1 MGEVIIPEDIEI
13 NIDKS
18 SGSPIYI
25 QLYEQLKKYIIEGI
39 VTEDCK
45 LPTIRDF
52 AEHLGVNSI
61 TIVNAYKLLEDNK
74 LVYKKVGS
82 GTYVMPLK
90 AVINLESNFTYSL
103 DEIEFD
109 MDMGADED
117 IINLST
123 ASPDPKLFPIKD
135 FRRMLDEVLER
146 DGGRAFMYHEN
157 MGYKPL
163 RESVSKYL
171 TEYGINAEATDI
183 HVISGAQQGIDI
195 ISRVLLTNGDC
206 VFVES
211 PTYNGAVAVFKSR
224 GAKIVEIPLMA
235 DGPDMKELGKKLALI
250 KPKLIYVMPNF
261 QNPTGYTYS
270 ERKRKYL
277 LLLCKKYDVT
287 VVEDDY
293 MSDLSYLDVGKRP
306 LKALDREGRVIYIK
320 SFSKIFMPGLRVGYL
335 IIPEGLKENV
345 MGIKHITDI
354 YTSGLM
360 QRVLDLYFRSG
371 IWSKHLEYMKREYSL
386 RYFEAVRSARKYLR
400 GASFTQPYGGL
411 NLWVKLPEKVSSVEL
426 FERCRDRK
434 VIFTPGTVFIKGEAG
449 EMHIR
454 ISFAAASLGKIAEGI
469 SIIGNVMEEIKDSAK

>member
-195 ISRVLLTNGDC
+195 ISRVLLTNGDY

-235 DGPDMKELGKKLALI
+235 DGPDMKEL
-250 KPKLIYVMPNF
+250 
-261 QNPTGYTYS
+261 
-270 ERKRKYL
+270 E
-277 LLLCKKYDVT
+277 
-287 VVEDDY
+287 
-293 MSDLSYLDVGKRP
+293 
-306 LKALDREGRVIYIK
+306 K
-320 SFSKIFMPGLRVGYL
+320 S
-335 IIPEGLKENV
+335 
-345 MGIKHITDI
+345 
-354 YTSGLM
+354 
-360 QRVLDLYFRSG
+360 
-371 IWSKHLEYMKREYSL
+371 
-386 RYFEAVRSARKYLR
+386 
-400 GASFTQPYGGL
+400 
-411 NLWVKLPEKVSSVEL
+411 
-426 FERCRDRK
+426 
-434 VIFTPGTVFIKGEAG
+434 
-449 EMHIR
+449 
-454 ISFAAASLGKIAEGI
+454 
-469 SIIGNVMEEIKDSAK
+469 